1 MVRAGLMAVAAVA
14 IAVHLLGRWAVRQET
29 ARKGLAGG
37 AALPKSSLNDIPANS
52 IRIGGS
58 APGAAAANG
67 STWSTSDGAEC
78 ASTGKPAAPDV
89 MGSCSDSTAQLNV
102 SIRWYAPFL
111 SGGGYASE
119 AVAFALALV
128 ASPAV
133 AAGRLQIAQHGDGI
147 SDSSLLVGLRMRAIT

>member
-1 MVRAGLMAVAAVA
+1 MVRAMWAVAAVA

-29 ARKGLAGG
+29 ARTGLAGG
-37 AALPKSSLNDIPANS
+37 AALPKSSLNDIPAN
-52 IRIGGS
+52 IVRISGS
-58 APGAAAANG
+58 AQGAAAANG
-67 STWSTSDGAEC
+67 STCSTSEL
-78 ASTGKPAAPDV
+78 ASTGNPAALDV